1 MGKARSRSNITTLWR
16 QGNMEMKWAQRE
28 MDWVLL
34 FVPGVRMESYVL
46 PERPSGLKKTMVWA
60 QVPHS
65 LQALTHLAGAR
76 HRGLGLPSSWSHR
89 ESTHTLL
96 RATPQPNS
104 LHIQCWWL
112 DCFHNPTYN
121 LPISAQGRSLPDNRQ
136 EFIPTPTPPPHTHSY
151 PYTWQNLGWFKRL
164 FRFSG
169 SFNSLKTKLVSK
181 AMYS

>member
-46 PERPSGLKKTMVWA
+46 PERPSGLKKAMVRA

-65 LQALTHLAGAR
+65 LQALTRLAGAR

-104 LHIQCWWL
+104 LHTQCWWL

-121 LPISAQGRSLPDNRQ
+121 LPISAECHHLGSGEKPPKQQAGVHTNTNSPTSHALLPLHMAKPRMVQKTFQVFRQ
-136 EFIPTPTPPPHTHSY
+136 L
-151 PYTWQNLGWFKRL
+151 Q
-164 FRFSG
+164 
-169 SFNSLKTKLVSK
+169 
-181 AMYS
+181 